1 MNEEFIAII
10 DSYNGSKFRVSYKF
24 VEGGLWITEVH
35 LLSVDKSVYELLDD
49 VVIDN
54 IELKLE
60 KDLKL

>member
-1 MNEEFIAII
+1 MEEIYTADI

-35 LLSVDKSVYELLDD
+35 LLSVDKSIYELLDD

-54 IELKLE
+54 IEDKLE